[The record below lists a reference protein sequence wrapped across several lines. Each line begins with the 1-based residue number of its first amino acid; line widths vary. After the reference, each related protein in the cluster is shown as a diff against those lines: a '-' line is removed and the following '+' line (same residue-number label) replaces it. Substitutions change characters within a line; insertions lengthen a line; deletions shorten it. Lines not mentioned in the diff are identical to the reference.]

1 VTVSGTFSSFSNALS
16 ALRYNQ
22 VAMDVAS
29 GNVANAGTTGYA
41 RRQVIGQATGAPS
54 TPAVWSRWE
63 GAGDGVE
70 AGGVRRMTDALLDR
84 RARTEHATQSY
95 LDARAASLVRFETT
109 LAEPGD
115 NGIAAALSAF
125 KAGWQ
130 DVANNPADG
139 AARSQL
145 LARAQTLATAVND
158 QAASVSTEWDY
169 QRTTLDT
176 LAEEVN
182 KTASDLFELN
192 ESLRAASLSGTD
204 AGTLLDQRD
213 QLALRLAELT
223 GATTTVN
230 GDTTVTVRIGD
241 AVLVQAPEEGPP
253 KVAPFVQTLT
263 LGGGTKVGDVTATS
277 PNPVS
282 ISVGGVEVA
291 PTGEM
296 GGSQSLLNQD
306 LPTYLKDLDAFAT
319 TMADAVN
326 TQHAKGF
333 DLNGT
338 AGGPVF
344 RYDATDPAGS
354 LTVAITNPD
363 EIAAAAGPVDPVTG
377 AGQYDGSNAGA
388 LGTADLGDETYR
400 ELITSFGVSVAS
412 TNRLAENQRVLAGQV
427 DASREALSGINI
439 DEEMV
444 HLLTAQRAYEGASR
458 VLTTIDSVLD
468 TLINRTGITR

>member
-1 VTVSGTFSSFSNALS
+1 
-16 ALRYNQ
+16 
-22 VAMDVAS
+22 
-29 GNVANAGTTGYA
+29 
-41 RRQVIGQATGAPS
+41 
-54 TPAVWSRWE
+54 
-63 GAGDGVE
+63 
-70 AGGVRRMTDALLDR
+70 
-84 RARTEHATQSY
+84 
-95 LDARAASLVRFETT
+95 
-109 LAEPGD
+109 
-115 NGIAAALSAF
+115 
-125 KAGWQ
+125 
-130 DVANNPADG
+130 
-139 AARSQL
+139 
-145 LARAQTLATAVND
+145 
-158 QAASVSTEWDY
+158 
-169 QRTTLDT
+169 
-176 LAEEVN
+176 
-182 KTASDLFELN
+182 
-192 ESLRAASLSGTD
+192 
-204 AGTLLDQRD
+204 
-213 QLALRLAELT
+213 
-223 GATTTVN
+223 
-230 GDTTVTVRIGD
+230 
-241 AVLVQAPEEGPP
+241 
-253 KVAPFVQTLT
+253 
-263 LGGGTKVGDVTATS
+263 
-277 PNPVS
+277 VS

-333 DLNGT
+333 DLNGI